1 LYNFLGEVTGT
12 IFVELLPT
20 LRYNCDLNLF
30 LENTILN
37 HANNKSEYKLC
48 SLLFD
53 TVTPD
58 YNTNLQTLLNLIDN
72 TSDNSLIVA
81 PEVCLTSY
89 DYDNF
94 DEVLDFAETANKAL
108 KKASHKK
115 IIILTMMQRR
125 DGEVFNFAKIFHNGE
140 VVYERAKARLFRF
153 GDEHK
158 YMSEGSDES
167 IEIVEVDGIKI
178 GILICFELRFKELW
192 QKLEGADVI
201 AVPSWWGV
209 LRTEHFEVLTQAL
222 AIMNQCFVV
231 ASDSLDAE
239 CTKMSGIITPHGK
252 VERNG
257 NKPCLELAYSKKEID
272 VMRRYMDVG
281 IK

>member
-1 LYNFLGEVTGT
+1 M
-12 IFVELLPT
+12 
-20 LRYNCDLNLF
+20 
-30 LENTILN
+30 ENIIN
-37 HANNKSEYKLC
+37 ANNSINESGYTLC

-53 TVTPD
+53 TIRPD
-58 YNTNLQTLLNLIDN
+58 YNTNLQTLLNLVN
-72 TSDNSLIVA
+72 QASEKSLIVA
-81 PEVCLTSY
+81 PEVCLTGF
-89 DYDNF
+89 DYENY
-94 DEVLDFAETANKAL
+94 DEVLKFASVANEAI
-108 KKASHKK
+108 KKASFNK
-115 IIILTMMQRR
+115 IIVLTMIEQK
-125 DGEVFNFAKIFHNGE
+125 DGEIFNFAKIFHNGE

-158 YMSEGSDES
+158 YMNEGTDEP

-178 GILICFELRFKELW
+178 GLLICFELRFKELW
-192 QKLEGADVI
+192 QKLEGSDVI
-201 AVPSWWGV
+201 VVPSWWGV

-239 CTKMSGIITPHGK
+239 CTKMSGIISPHGK

-257 NKPCLELAYSKKEID
+257 NKPCLEVPYSKKEID
-272 VMRRYMDVG
+272 VMRKYMNVG